1 MNFVSVV
8 VTQLCMTLWEPIDC
22 SPLGSSVRGI
32 LKARILDWV
41 AIPFSRIFPA
51 QGLNPILLHC
61 RLILYHLS
69 HQGSLCEFSLYANRA
84 SNGTQES
91 ILLLISS
98 LDDSLKPLIP

>member
-1 MNFVSVV
+1 MNFVSVL

-69 HQGSLCEFSLYANRA
+69 HQEVCVNSLSMQTGHQME
-84 SNGTQES
+84 
-91 ILLLISS
+91 
-98 LDDSLKPLIP
+98 LKRVSYS